1 MRRLLR
7 RSVVQHQISY
17 SCWLIHQDMS
27 RFVQESC
34 LFFGWKICWR
44 LEPRP
49 CRLSTCPRHGLA
61 QNRSL
66 KNSWS
71 TFPNSASNLKRY
83 FFFLILSHSILTD
96 IYWLTNFVKQVRPE
110 EVTIGEDYSFTCRK
124 DAQQKSKSSPHRQYP
139 RTGGGGA
146 RDKSPQKTGRIVAGI
161 HPISVNCGNSYPDPI
176 PVAMQAVRIL
186 DLATV
191 DINWKMLTVAR
202 PTSKQDDEFFT
213 KYRIINLNILL
224 TSII

>member
-1 MRRLLR
+1 
-7 RSVVQHQISY
+7 
-17 SCWLIHQDMS
+17 
-27 RFVQESC
+27 
-34 LFFGWKICWR
+34 
-44 LEPRP
+44 
-49 CRLSTCPRHGLA
+49 
-61 QNRSL
+61 
-66 KNSWS
+66 
-71 TFPNSASNLKRY
+71 
-83 FFFLILSHSILTD
+83 LTD

-213 KYRIINLNILL
+213 KYIIINLNILL
-224 TSII
+224 TSIKLFLFV

>member
-7 RSVVQHQISY
+7 RSVVQHQVSYTAAGWFIKTWVDLRRNHVSFSVGRSAGASSRGHAGSRLVYGTASHKTGVWKTLGSHSRIPHQTWKGIFEILSY
-17 SCWLIHQDMS
+17 SI
-27 RFVQESC
+27 F
-34 LFFGWKICWR
+34 
-44 LEPRP
+44 
-49 CRLSTCPRHGLA
+49 
-61 QNRSL
+61 
-66 KNSWS
+66 
-71 TFPNSASNLKRY
+71 
-83 FFFLILSHSILTD
+83 TD
-96 IYWLTNFVKQVRPE
+96 ILAYQFWKQVRPE

-124 DAQQKSKSSPHRQYP
+124 DAQQKNKSSPHRQYP
-139 RTGGGGA
+139 RAGGGGA

-213 KYRIINLNILL
+213 KYIIINLNILL
-224 TSII
+224 TTI